1 MNFICNLEYISGFF
15 LKRDTAFTMSEL
27 EVILEY
33 KGEIDFETIDQLLER
48 LKKLP
53 EYQETKLPVRKRIY
67 CIFVECIENNYN
79 HSIKD
84 SLYVSDKTMV
94 PYITLGKQDDHYIIS
109 TGNVIINKSIKKLR
123 SRLEQI
129 NQLDK
134 AGIKKS
140 YAEIINKESIS
151 ESIKLKN
158 LQNSGKVSSTQNNSS
173 FFSQPNPMGM
183 GTNDPRLLGTEPQSH
198 KTSTDYAHQLFYA
211 IGDDDVEG
219 AR

>member
-1 MNFICNLEYISGFF
+1 
-15 LKRDTAFTMSEL
+15 MSEL

-33 KGEIDFETIDQLLER
+33 KGEIDFETIDPLLER

-94 PYITLGKQDDHYIIS
+94 SYIMLGKQDDHYIIS
-109 TGNVIINKSIKKLR
+109 TGNVIMNKSIKKLR

-151 ESIKLKN
+151 EEEGAGLGLITIARRAENKINYKFTSLKD
-158 LQNSGKVSSTQNNSS
+158 QYS
-173 FFSQPNPMGM
+173 FFEMKIS
-183 GTNDPRLLGTEPQSH
+183 
-198 KTSTDYAHQLFYA
+198 
-211 IGDDDVEG
+211 I
-219 AR
+219 